1 MSLKRVGI
9 LLRREL
15 LQGPKNF
22 IFVIAI
28 VTPIVLWLTVSLV
41 FGTLFSEEPRL
52 GIVDEGSSQL
62 VAMARELPSV
72 TTKEYAT
79 VSDIR
84 EAVESGVVDMGIVL
98 PEDFDNSVIQGEET
112 EIAAYIW
119 GESLAKD
126 RTILGG
132 TIANLIRELA
142 GQEAPVE
149 IQAITLGDEVS
160 IPWSDRLLPLI
171 VLMAMFM
178 GGLFLP
184 AISVINEKERKTL
197 EALVVTPT
205 TIGDVLVAKG
215 LLGIILSLVMG
226 ILILILSQAF
236 GAEPALLMLVLVL
249 GAIMAAEIGLLLGVL
264 VKKTTSLFAIVKFGG
279 ILLYAPAFVYLF
291 PQIPEWIGMIFPTY
305 YVIQPIVEMSQR
317 GGGWPDIAINVF
329 ILAGLDLILIGAV
342 ILASKRTKQYAV

>member
-22 IFVIAI
+22 IFILAIIA
-28 VTPIVLWLTVSLV
+28 PIVISLVVSLV
-41 FGTLFSEEPRL
+41 FGTLFSEKPKL

-62 VAMARELPSV
+62 VAMAGELPSV
-72 TTKEYAT
+72 TTKEYGT

-84 EAVESGVVDMGIVL
+84 EAVESGAVDMGIVL
-98 PEDFDNSVIQGEET
+98 PEDFDNSVVQGEET
-112 EIAAYIW
+112 EITAYIW

-126 RTILGG
+126 RIILGG

-149 IQAITLGDEVS
+149 IQAITLGDKVS

-171 VLMAMFM
+171 VLMTVVL

-184 AISVINEKERKTL
+184 AISVVNEKEKKTL

-205 TIGDVLVAKG
+205 TIGDVFVAKG

-226 ILILILSQAF
+226 IVILILNQAF
-236 GAEPALLMLVLVL
+236 GAEPALLLLVLVL
-249 GAIMAAEIGLLLGVL
+249 GAIMAAEIGLLLGVF
-264 VKKTTSLFAIVKFGG
+264 VKKTTSLFAVVKFGG
-279 ILLYAPAFVYLF
+279 ILLYAPALIYLF
-291 PQIPEWIGMIFPTY
+291 PQIPEWIGRIFPTY
-305 YVIQPIVEMSQR
+305 YVIQPIVEISQR
-317 GGGWPDIAINVF
+317 GGGWPDIATNVF
-329 ILAGLDLILIGAV
+329 ILIGLNLVLLGAV
-342 ILASKRTKQYAV
+342 MVALKRTKQYAV